1 MSRGIGTLNTN
12 HKQEPVPNPGP
23 PFELDSAQNGLSVDP
38 ITRRIVLGNDLGA
51 PGDPAQLF
59 TDREIQRNGR
69 RLSFPDA
76 LFFSTFELNGDL
88 WSGTGLSC
96 SMRVGST
103 VTLQTTEIFTD
114 GGFGISGLSNSHGQ
128 LIWFAA
134 SGGCVLDNTS
144 GVGVGD
150 PGANVFLITYPEVL
164 IQGSLRNDR
173 SVSAQA
179 ASPVAVSA
187 GNDKNKVFT
196 NEGATGAVTF
206 NLPTAVAGLTFTF
219 VVQDAV
225 GIVISAAAGDTIRID
240 TLVTAAGGSV
250 TSTAIGSSVTLVA
263 INATEWVAIAAL
275 GTWV

>member
-1 MSRGIGTLNTN
+1 MSRGIGILNTN
-12 HKQEPVPNPGP
+12 HKQEPVPIPGP
-23 PFELDSAQNGLSVDP
+23 PFELNSAQNGLSVDP
-38 ITRRIVLGNDLGA
+38 ATRFIVLGNDPGA
-51 PGDPAQLF
+51 FGDPGQLF
-59 TDREIQRNGR
+59 SDREIQRNGW

-76 LFFSTFELNGDL
+76 VFNTVFRLNGTS
-88 WSGTGLSC
+88 WEGEAVVGC
-96 SMRVGST
+96 SMSVFN
-103 VTLQTTEIFTD
+103 TTTSQVAGIFSESS
-114 GGFGISGLSNSHGQ
+114 FGTAGLNSNQGQ

-134 SGGCVLDNTS
+134 SGGCVLDNNS
-144 GVGVGD
+144 GVGD

-164 IQGSLRNDR
+164 VQGSLRNDR

-187 GNDKNKVFT
+187 NDDKNKVFT
-196 NEGATGAVTF
+196 NEGATGAVIF

-225 GIVISAAAGDTIRID
+225 GIVITAAAGDTIRID

>member
-12 HKQEPVPNPGP
+12 HKQEPVPIPGP
-23 PFELDSAQNGLSVDP
+23 PFELNSAQNGLSVDP
-38 ITRRIVLGNDLGA
+38 ATRFIVLGNDPGA
-51 PGDPAQLF
+51 FGDPGQLF
-59 TDREIQRNGR
+59 SDREIQRNGW

-76 LFFSTFELNGDL
+76 VFNTVFRLNGTSWEGEAAAGCDM
-88 WSGTGLSC
+88 SVFNTTTSQVAAIFSESTNGTAGL
-96 SMRVGST
+96 T
-103 VTLQTTEIFTD
+103 
-114 GGFGISGLSNSHGQ
+114 GGQGQ

-134 SGGCVLDNTS
+134 SGGCLLDPNS
-144 GVGVGD
+144 GAGD